1 MKFSKSDFDN
11 MSYPVLSIPEDKT
24 VLDRFPGLKIY
35 KEFQQDFGKD
45 TDKIHKYVLLMY
57 TSNIL
62 QSLQS
67 LEERKIEA
75 AKMAGFKM
83 SHGRFDDKVEEVLAC
98 KHSEINALIIRV
110 CCLERNEDL
119 AELLI
124 YEESYY
130 RELKKLLD
138 GTDDKVK
145 DIRNNVRQFK
155 GDIKEL
161 RKSLLNQDENKDL
174 ISKLYDYVE
183 GIQLGISPEE
193 IALAKKSNAIE
204 DLISDPYV

>member
-24 VLDRFPGLKIY
+24 VLDRFSGLKIY
-35 KEFQQDFGKD
+35 REFQQDFARD
-45 TDKIHKYVLLMY
+45 TDKIHKYVILMY

-62 QSLQS
+62 QTLQS

-75 AKMAGFKM
+75 AKLAGFKM
-83 SHGRFDDKVEEVLAC
+83 SHSRFDDKVEEILAC
-98 KHSEINALIIRV
+98 RVPEINSLIIRV

-138 GTDDKVK
+138 GESDKVK
-145 DIRNNVRQFK
+145 ETRNNVRQFK
-155 GDIKEL
+155 EDIKEL

-193 IALAKKSNAIE
+193 IALAKKSNTIE
-204 DLISDPYV
+204 DLIPNPSV